1 MKTLDLMSQKVEA
14 IEPQK
19 SIKQA
24 AQLMRDLHIG
34 SLPVVKDG
42 QLLGIITDRD
52 ICCHAIAMGRDPVMT
67 QVKDI
72 MIKEVATCFD
82 DDDITKA
89 AHTMEDKHVRRLAV
103 LHHDNTMAGMLSV
116 DDLARGSHDLAG
128 AVLEAAKPIH

>member
-1 MKTLDLMSQKVEA
+1 MKTQELMSHTIET

-24 AQLMRDLHIG
+24 AQKMRDLHVG

-42 QLLGIITDRD
+42 RLLGMITDRD
-52 ICCHAIAMGRDPVMT
+52 ICCFAIAMGRDPVMT
-67 QVKDI
+67 QVQDV

-82 DDDITKA
+82 DDDIDRA
-89 AHTMEDKHVRRLAV
+89 AELMENKHVRRLAV
-103 LHHDNTMAGMLSV
+103 LRHDNTMAGMLSV

-128 AVLEAAKPIH
+128 AVLEAATPLH